1 MRAALII
8 PLLPFLAACDLMDRM
23 ENKSP
28 GKDYIERL
36 SALEAG
42 MAKITP
48 ITPPQPSTVAAI
60 TTPAPECTSDVF
72 RVSRCVDGRV
82 MEW

>member
-8 PLLPFLAACDLMDRM
+8 PIIPFLSGCFLDDI
-23 ENKSP
+23 EGKNP

-48 ITPPQPSTVAAI
+48 TTPPQPSTVAAI
-60 TTPAPECTSDVF
+60 TTPAPECTTDVF
-72 RVSRCVDGRV
+72 RVSRCLGGKV